1 MSENEVKATANAVAT
16 IAPGPQQTLQPVPIV
31 VVTPS
36 CDEVMDMMAEETRFA
51 ADAQV
56 QDAAAA
62 LLAAGYTAKSV
73 ARKLGIKASTLLCW
87 VHDERFARAF
97 EAGVAKR
104 RQILHESLQ
113 DAAGRAVMALSTIAS
128 DSTVAA
134 QHRVKA
140 SEAIL
145 DRCGLVQPPKSE
157 QTTAAI
163 AVNIDFDERLA
174 QIVARNVKV

>member
-1 MSENEVKATANAVAT
+1 MSDNDVKTTSTTV
-16 IAPGPQQTLQPVPIV
+16 APGPQQTLQPVPITV
-31 VVTPS
+31 VKPS

-51 ADAQV
+51 TDAQV

-62 LLAAGYTAKSV
+62 LLAAGYPAKSV
-73 ARKLGIKASTLLCW
+73 ARKLGIKPSTLLCW

-97 EAGVAKR
+97 ESGVEKR
-104 RQILHESLQ
+104 RQILSESLQ
-113 DAAGRAVMALSTIAS
+113 DAASRAVMALSTIAP

-145 DRCGLVQPPKSE
+145 DRCGLVQPAKSE
-157 QTTAAI
+157 QSTAAI

-174 QIVARNVKV
+174 QIVAQNVKS